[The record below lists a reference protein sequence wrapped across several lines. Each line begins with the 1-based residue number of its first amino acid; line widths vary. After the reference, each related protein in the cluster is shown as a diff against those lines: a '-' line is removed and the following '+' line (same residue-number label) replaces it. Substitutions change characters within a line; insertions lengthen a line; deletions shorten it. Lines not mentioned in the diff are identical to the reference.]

1 MVGIGSNCR
10 GTSSGGVAGIQGWL
24 GPRDAGVAPSGN

>member
-10 GTSSGGVAGIQGWL
+10 GTYNGGVVRAQGVRVKMFGANRWC
-24 GPRDAGVAPSGN
+24 GS